1 MKEITDLLQNI
12 EGVIKTSPIKTECRK
27 KILKLEEDYEKSSV
41 IGLQNIGIRL
51 IMNCDSVI
59 AILKNSSFR
68 PPPDS
73 TVFLVEEMKENDE
86 KEYILSIEGSSYR
99 IIGEEL
105 INKKPPVDED
115 YMFISDDFVI
125 YPDRRKNRAGNPAF
139 FLIPPLGFMELESI
153 RDSLKIRNIMSV
165 SPSTMSD
172 TYIRE
177 QYGFTPDT
185 KLATILIGFNKS

>member
-12 EGVIKTSPIKTECRK
+12 EGVLKTSRIKDRCRE
-27 KILKLEEDYEKSSV
+27 KIIELENDYEKNSV

-51 IMNCDSVI
+51 IMNCDSVF

-73 TVFLVEEMKENDE
+73 TVFLVEEVKGDDG
-86 KEYILSIEGSSYR
+86 KEYLLSVEGRDYR

-105 INKKPPVDED
+105 INKKPPEDED
-115 YMFISDDFVI
+115 YMYISDDFVI
-125 YPDRRKNRAGNPAF
+125 YPDRRKNRSGNPAF
-139 FLIPPLGFMELESI
+139 FLIPPLGFAELESVK
-153 RDSLKIRNIMSV
+153 DSLGIRNIMSV

-172 TYIRE
+172 NYIRE
-177 QYGFTPDT
+177 HYSFPPDT
-185 KLATILIGFNKS
+185 KLATILIGFSRD